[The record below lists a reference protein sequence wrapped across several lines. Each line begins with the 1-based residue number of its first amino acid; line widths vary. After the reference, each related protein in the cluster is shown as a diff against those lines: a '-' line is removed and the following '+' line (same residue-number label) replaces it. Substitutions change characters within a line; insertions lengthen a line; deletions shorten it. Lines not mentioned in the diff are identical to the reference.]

1 MMAAPSIPISFG
13 EAADKIS
20 ILEIKRERIRDSAK
34 LCNIEAELAQVSN
47 AFFEQAGSV
56 NNFAPLFQALKG
68 VNRRL
73 WDIEDAI
80 RDHERRQ
87 DFGSEFARLAR
98 SVYLTN
104 AERWQAKRA
113 IDDLFDSPVRE
124 EKSYGA
130 YESGKKGNL

>member
-1 MMAAPSIPISFG
+1 MAALSIPISFG

-34 LCNIEAELAQVSN
+34 LRNIEAELAQVAT
-47 AFFEQAGSV
+47 AFFEQAGSI
-56 NNFAPLFQALKG
+56 NNFAPLFQALKK

-73 WDIEDAI
+73 WDIEDAM

-104 AERWQAKRA
+104 DERWQAKRA
-113 IDDLFDSPVRE
+113 IDELFDSPIRE
-124 EKSYGA
+124 EKSYGT
-130 YESGKKGNL
+130 YESGKSGDL